1 MGYLVRAF
9 PLIRPVEELQAFLAA
24 LKAEKSADAARF
36 YGQYGVTQE
45 IAYLQDLGPGKK
57 ILIVVTV
64 LSDAKEAA
72 PRYAAASEGFHAW
85 FKQQIL
91 HLTGVDPNVAP
102 LGPPTT
108 EVFNWRAE

>member
-1 MGYLVRAF
+1 MGFLVRAF
-9 PLIRPVEELQAFLAA
+9 PLIRPVAELETFLAA
-24 LKAEKSADAARF
+24 MKAKSADVARF
-36 YGQYGVTQE
+36 YGQYGVSQE
-45 IAYLQDLGPGKK
+45 IAYLQDLDPGKK

-64 LSDAKEAA
+64 LSDAQEAA

-91 HLTGVDPNVAP
+91 YLTGVDPNVAP